1 MNYQLISITHS
12 ELKTVQIKS
21 ICQLKDMEWKFG
33 IKSQLKWFK
42 KNIKKND
49 IHNLFY
55 IKSKLIGYTLLR
67 QRTCKIN
74 NSTKKVKYL
83 LFDTIILDNS
93 FRNKKLST
101 LLMDFNNTI
110 IKQSN
115 FFSFLICKKKM
126 VNFYKKN
133 QWKVLNKAN
142 IRIIDNKFSD
152 KGMIFNINDYNSK
165 KYQFFF
171 KK

>member
-42 KNIKKND
+42 KNIKKTD

-83 LFDTIILDNS
+83 KKCSSLFLFEMTIKFNS
-93 FRNKKLST
+93 FLVIKKSKS
-101 LLMDFNNTI
+101 
-110 IKQSN
+110 IK
-115 FFSFLICKKKM
+115 
-126 VNFYKKN
+126 V
-133 QWKVLNKAN
+133 
-142 IRIIDNKFSD
+142 
-152 KGMIFNINDYNSK
+152 
-165 KYQFFF
+165 
-171 KK
+171 

>member
-83 LFDTIILDNS
+83 LFDTITSVSYTHL
-93 FRNKKLST
+93 T
-101 LLMDFNNTI
+101 LPTTR
-110 IKQSN
+110 
-115 FFSFLICKKKM
+115 C
-126 VNFYKKN
+126 V
-133 QWKVLNKAN
+133 
-142 IRIIDNKFSD
+142 
-152 KGMIFNINDYNSK
+152 
-165 KYQFFF
+165 
-171 KK
+171 